1 MQRIGPFDGNLEAKL
16 SCVCDNLKHNLKVYP
31 LLREYRNYKMSAT
44 DEIQRL
50 PDEGEIIIVTVRQV
64 TGHGA
69 YVTLDGYN
77 NMTGFLH
84 ISEIATG
91 WIRNIER
98 YVRPK
103 QKAVLKVIR
112 VNKVRG
118 EVDTSLKQVSAEE
131 RKSKLIEVKKND
143 KAATFFDFIKAKL
156 KLTDQQV
163 QEIEDRVLQKYDYVY
178 DAFEA
183 VTRKGLDAIQNID
196 LSPEIKNA
204 IEEASRRIPIP
215 LVEIS
220 GIMEITSK
228 KPDGIEIIKNMLA
241 NAEGNKGSAS
251 STITYIGAPRYRI
264 VVTGE
269 NFKVAEK
276 FMNNTVEKMRASIEK
291 QHGTFDFVRQDSKKS
306 HTLQQA

>member
-1 MQRIGPFDGNLEAKL
+1 MA
-16 SCVCDNLKHNLKVYP
+16 
-31 LLREYRNYKMSAT
+31 AT

-50 PDEGEIIIVTVRQV
+50 PDEGEIIIATVRQV

-69 YVTLDGYN
+69 YVTLDEYN

-112 VNKVRG
+112 VNKARG
-118 EVDTSLKQVSAEE
+118 EVDTSLKQVTSEE
-131 RKSKLIEVKKND
+131 RKLKLIEVKKSE
-143 KAATFFDFIKAKL
+143 KAAAFLDFMKSKL

-163 QEIEDRVLQKYDYVY
+163 REIEDKILQKYDYVY

-183 VTRKGLDAIQNID
+183 VARKGLDSIQNVN
-196 LSPEIKNA
+196 LTPEVKKA
-204 IEEASRRIPIP
+204 MEEASKRIPIP
-215 LVEIS
+215 QVEIS
-220 GIMEITSK
+220 GIIEVTSK
-228 KPDGIEIIKNMLA
+228 RPDGIEIIKNTLA
-241 NAEGNKGSAS
+241 AIEGGKGGATT
-251 STITYIGAPRYRI
+251 TITYVGAPRYRI
-264 VVTGE
+264 VVSAE

-276 FMNNTVEKMRASIEK
+276 YMNNAIEKTRAIIEK
-291 QHGTFDFVRQDSKKS
+291 QHGTFSFVRQESKKS
-306 HTLQQA
+306 HQLV

>member
-1 MQRIGPFDGNLEAKL
+1 MNA
-16 SCVCDNLKHNLKVYP
+16 
-31 LLREYRNYKMSAT
+31 M

-50 PDEGEIIIVTVRQV
+50 PEEGEIIIVTVRQV

-69 YVTLDGYN
+69 YVTLDEYN

-112 VNKVRG
+112 VNKSRG

-143 KAATFFDFIKAKL
+143 KAATFFDFIKSKL
-156 KLTDQQV
+156 KLTDQKV
-163 QEIEDRVLQKYDYVY
+163 QEIEDRLLQKYDYVY
-178 DAFEA
+178 DAFGA
-183 VTRKGLDAIQNID
+183 VSRKGLEAIHNID

-204 IEEASRRIPIP
+204 IEEASGRIPIP
-215 LVEIS
+215 LVEIG

-228 KPDGIEIIKNMLA
+228 KPDGIEIIKNKNILA
-241 NAEGNKGSAS
+241 NAEGNKGGAS
-251 STITYIGAPRYRI
+251 STIKYIGAPRYRI
-264 VVTGE
+264 VVTAE

-276 FMNNTVEKMRASIEK
+276 FMDNSVEKMRASIEK
-291 QHGTFDFVRQDSKKS
+291 QHGTFNFVRQDSKKS
-306 HTLQQA
+306 HILQQALNTR

>member
-1 MQRIGPFDGNLEAKL
+1 MA
-16 SCVCDNLKHNLKVYP
+16 
-31 LLREYRNYKMSAT
+31 AT

-50 PDEGEIIIVTVRQV
+50 PEEGEIVIATVTQV

-69 YVTLDGYN
+69 YVTLDEYN

-98 YVRPK
+98 YICPK

-118 EVDTSLKQVSAEE
+118 EVDTSLKQVSGEE

-143 KAATFFDFIKAKL
+143 KAATFLDFIKSKL
-156 KLTDQQV
+156 KLTDETV
-163 QEIEDRVLQKYDYVY
+163 KEIEDVLLQKYDYVY

-183 VTRKGLDAIQNID
+183 VSRKGLDAIQNIN

-204 IEEASRRIPIP
+204 IEEASKRIPVP
-215 LVEIS
+215 VVEIS
-220 GIMEITSK
+220 GIMEIILK
-228 KPDGIEIIKNMLA
+228 KPNGIEIIKSTLA
-241 NAEGNKGSAS
+241 NAEGSKGSAN

-264 VVTGE
+264 VVTAE

-276 FMNNTVEKMRASIEK
+276 FMNNTVEKLRANIEK
-291 QHGTFDFVRQDSKKS
+291 QHGTFNFVRQDSKKS
-306 HTLQQA
+306 HTFQQELNAR